1 MNRIRTCWSGVLA
14 AVLLLSCTAQAA
26 DLIALGVPAGV
37 RMTAE
42 GVVISGMSELD
53 TPAGAV
59 SPGQAAGL
67 EIGDILQEA
76 DGVVI
81 DSSETL
87 ADIVRN
93 SGGYPIQ
100 LAGLRGDTKISA
112 AVQPVQTAPIKSGC

>member
-59 SPGQAAGL
+59 SP
-67 EIGDILQEA
+67 
-76 DGVVI
+76 
-81 DSSETL
+81 
-87 ADIVRN
+87 
-93 SGGYPIQ
+93 
-100 LAGLRGDTKISA
+100 
-112 AVQPVQTAPIKSGC
+112 